1 MNYILVAIATLLLA
15 FDFALQK
22 KYQSLEGTDA
32 AAGITFNIWIGLFT
46 AVIFFALSGF
56 LLEFSLYSL
65 ILAFFMSLFN
75 ALYIIVGFRIL
86 KTNSMALYSVFLMS
100 GGMLLPYIFG
110 VAFLDEP
117 LTILRVGGIVLILVA
132 VTLFNKVKYD
142 GSLSLLLL
150 CTMVFLFNGTVS
162 IISKTH
168 QISTAFPTVSS
179 TTFVMYVGI
188 WKFIFGCITLP
199 FVKKGAKLT
208 PALPKHVVW
217 IVVASALIGGVSYML
232 QLVGAKELP
241 ATVLYPLVTGG
252 SILFSAFAGKV
263 FFKEKL
269 SAYQWISI
277 ALCFLGT
284 LLFL

>member
-1 MNYILVAIATLLLA
+1 MTYAE
-15 FDFALQK
+15 
-22 KYQSLEGTDA
+22 YQA
-32 AAGITFNIWIGLFT
+32 
-46 AVIFFALSGF
+46 
-56 LLEFSLYSL
+56 
-65 ILAFFMSLFN
+65 
-75 ALYIIVGFRIL
+75 
-86 KTNSMALYSVFLMS
+86 
-100 GGMLLPYIFG
+100 
-110 VAFLDEP
+110 
-117 LTILRVGGIVLILVA
+117 
-132 VTLFNKVKYD
+132 
-142 GSLSLLLL
+142 
-150 CTMVFLFNGTVS
+150 C
-162 IISKTH
+162 
-168 QISTAFPTVSS
+168 
-179 TTFVMYVGI
+179 TFVMYVGI

-284 LLFL
+284 LDQV